1 MRIAVTGATGF
12 VGGAVASA
20 AEAQGWEV
28 VRFAR
33 RRGPGLTYWDMTGL
47 PPARVPRVGAVVH
60 AAAHVADWGDA
71 SLFHRANVLGTRAIA
86 EAFAGTR
93 LVHISSSSV
102 YPWWEPCVN
111 RAEDEVA
118 TRHLN
123 AYGHSKT
130 LADVEARRHGN
141 AVALRPHG
149 VYGPGD
155 RTLLPRLISNV
166 RNGHLLSVGNPQV
179 KHQLTHVDNLARAVL
194 ASCQSEVRG
203 AVNVGDAGPVELGD
217 VLRQVLDATG
227 LDGVA
232 IRYLPEQAAMALARA
247 SETLSRATGRT
258 PRLTRYAVSQ
268 LGRERTYCLERLRR
282 ELGIEPISTTVAD
295 AGKWFKHG
303 A

>member
-12 VGGAVASA
+12 IGGAVASA

-33 RRGPGLTYWDMTGL
+33 RHGPGLTYWDLTGL
-47 PPARVPRVGAVVH
+47 PPARLPAVDAVVH
-60 AAAHVADWGDA
+60 AAAHVADWGA
-71 SLFHRANVLGTRAIA
+71 SSLFHRANVLGTRAVA

-102 YPWWEPCVN
+102 YPWWEACVN

-123 AYGHSKT
+123 AYGHSKA

-155 RTLLPRLISNV
+155 RTLLPRLISNI
-166 RNGHLLSVGNPQV
+166 RRGHLLSVGHAQV
-179 KHQLTHVDNLARAVL
+179 KHQLTHVDNLAQAVL
-194 ASCQSEVRG
+194 ASCRSEIRG
-203 AVNVGDAGPVELGD
+203 AVNVGDAEPVELGG
-217 VLRQVLDATG
+217 VLRQVLDASG
-227 LDGVA
+227 LESIN
-232 IRYLPEQAAMALARA
+232 IRYLPEPAAMALAGI
-247 SETLSRATGRT
+247 SEAVSRVGGRN

-282 ELGIEPISTTVAD
+282 ELGIEPISTTVSD

>member
-12 VGGAVASA
+12 IGGAVASA

-33 RRGPGLTYWDMTGL
+33 RHGPGLTYWDLTGL
-47 PPARVPRVGAVVH
+47 PPARLPAVDAVVH
-60 AAAHVADWGDA
+60 AAAHVADWGA
-71 SLFHRANVLGTRAIA
+71 SSLFHRANVLGTRAVA

-102 YPWWEPCVN
+102 YPWWEACVN

-123 AYGHSKT
+123 AYAHSKA

-166 RNGHLLSVGNPQV
+166 RRGHLLSVGHAQV
-179 KHQLTHVDNLARAVL
+179 KHQLTHVDNLAQAVL
-194 ASCQSEVRG
+194 ASCRSEIRG
-203 AVNVGDAGPVELGD
+203 AVNVGDAEPVELGG
-217 VLRQVLDATG
+217 VLRQVLDASG
-227 LDGVA
+227 LESIN
-232 IRYLPEQAAMALARA
+232 IRYLPEPAAMALAGI
-247 SETLSRATGRT
+247 SEAVSRAGGRN

-282 ELGIEPISTTVAD
+282 ELGIEPISTTVSD

>member
-12 VGGAVASA
+12 IGGAVASA
-20 AEAQGWEV
+20 AEALGWDV

-33 RRGPGLTYWDMTGL
+33 QRGPGLSYWDLTGL
-47 PPARVPRVGAVVH
+47 PPAQLPRVDAVVH
-60 AAAHVADWGDA
+60 AAAHVADWGA
-71 SLFHRANVLGTRAIA
+71 PSLFHRANVLGTRAVA

-118 TRHLN
+118 TRHLS
-123 AYGHSKT
+123 AYGQSKA

-155 RTLLPRLISNV
+155 RTLLPRLISNIQ
-166 RNGHLLSVGNPQV
+166 RGHLLSVGHARV
-179 KHQLTHVDNLARAVL
+179 KHQLTHVDNLTRAVL
-194 ASCQSEVRG
+194 ASCCSDIRG
-203 AVNVGDAGPVELGD
+203 AVNVGDAEPVGLGG
-217 VLRQVLDATG
+217 VLRQVLDASG
-227 LDGVA
+227 LES
-232 IRYLPEQAAMALARA
+232 INIKYLPEPAAMALAGI
-247 SETLSRATGRT
+247 SEAVSRANGRN

-268 LGRERTYCLERLRR
+268 LGRERTYALERLRY
-282 ELGIEPISTTVAD
+282 ELGIEPISTTVSN

>member
-1 MRIAVTGATGF
+1 MKIAVTGATGF
-12 VGGAVASA
+12 IGGAVAAA

-33 RRGPGLTYWDMTGL
+33 QHGPGLNYWDLTGL
-47 PPARVPRVGAVVH
+47 PPARLPGVDAVVH
-60 AAAHVADWGDA
+60 AAAHVADWGPSA
-71 SLFHRANVLGTRAIA
+71 LFHRANVLGTRAVA

-102 YPWWEPCVN
+102 YPWWESCVN

-118 TRHLN
+118 TRHLS
-123 AYGHSKT
+123 AYGRSKA

-155 RTLLPRLISNV
+155 RTLLPRLISNI
-166 RNGHLLSVGNPQV
+166 RRGHLLSVGHAQV
-179 KHQLTHVDNLARAVL
+179 KHQLTHVDNLVKATL
-194 ASCQSEVRG
+194 ATCRSEIRG
-203 AVNVGDAGPVELGD
+203 AVNVGDAEPVELGG
-217 VLRQVLDATG
+217 VLRQVLDSSG
-227 LDGVA
+227 FHGVD
-232 IRYLPEQAAMALARA
+232 IRYLPEPAAMALAGISEAVSRA
-247 SETLSRATGRT
+247 SGRN

-268 LGRERTYCLERLRR
+268 LGRERTYSLERLRH
-282 ELGIEPISTTVAD
+282 ELGIEPISTTVSD

>member
-12 VGGAVASA
+12 IGGAVASA

-33 RRGPGLTYWDMTGL
+33 RHGPGLTYWDLTGL
-47 PPARVPRVGAVVH
+47 PPARLPAVDAVVH
-60 AAAHVADWGDA
+60 AAAHVADWGA
-71 SLFHRANVLGTRAIA
+71 SSLFHRANVLGTRAVS

-118 TRHLN
+118 THHLN
-123 AYGHSKT
+123 AYAHSKA

-166 RNGHLLSVGNPQV
+166 RRGHLLSVGHAQV
-179 KHQLTHVDNLARAVL
+179 KHQLTHVDNLAQAVL
-194 ASCQSEVRG
+194 ASCHSEIRG
-203 AVNVGDAGPVELGD
+203 AVNVGDAEPVKLGG
-217 VLRQVLDATG
+217 VLRQVLDASG
-227 LDGVA
+227 LESIN
-232 IRYLPEQAAMALARA
+232 IRYLPEPAAMALAGI
-247 SETLSRATGRT
+247 SEAVSRVGGRN

-268 LGRERTYCLERLRR
+268 LGRERTYCLERLRG
-282 ELGIEPISTTVAD
+282 ELGIEPISTTVSD

>member
-12 VGGAVASA
+12 IGGAVASA

-33 RRGPGLTYWDMTGL
+33 RHGPGLTYWDLTGL
-47 PPARVPRVGAVVH
+47 PPARLPAVDAVVH
-60 AAAHVADWGDA
+60 AAAHVADWGA
-71 SLFHRANVLGTRAIA
+71 SSLFHRANVLGTRAVA

-102 YPWWEPCVN
+102 YPWWEACVN

-123 AYGHSKT
+123 AYGHSKA

-155 RTLLPRLISNV
+155 RTLLPRLISNI
-166 RNGHLLSVGNPQV
+166 RRGHLLSVGHAQV
-179 KHQLTHVDNLARAVL
+179 KHQLTHVDNLAQAVL
-194 ASCQSEVRG
+194 ASCRSEIRG
-203 AVNVGDAGPVELGD
+203 AVNVGDAEPVELGG
-217 VLRQVLDATG
+217 VLRQVLDASG
-227 LDGVA
+227 LESIN
-232 IRYLPEQAAMALARA
+232 IRYLPEPAAMALAGI
-247 SETLSRATGRT
+247 SEAVSRVGGRN

-268 LGRERTYCLERLRR
+268 LGRERTYCLERLRY
-282 ELGIEPISTTVAD
+282 ELGIEPISTTVSD